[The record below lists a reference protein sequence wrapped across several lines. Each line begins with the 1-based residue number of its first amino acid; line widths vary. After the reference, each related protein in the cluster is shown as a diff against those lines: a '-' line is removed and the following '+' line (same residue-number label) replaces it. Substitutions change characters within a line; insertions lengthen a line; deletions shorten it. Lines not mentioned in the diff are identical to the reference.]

1 MTLGIFSPAMK
12 AKKGL
17 QLNFENILNQSIT
30 EGLDITLNFPGSP
43 MASPMRSPLCSPME
57 SPMNSPC
64 RIASPLASPVKAKS
78 ELIYNLQPVFY
89 LGFIVSLFSPGRNV
103 TLFL

>member
-1 MTLGIFSPAMK
+1 MNLSESDEEEMEEVEAEISLRIFSPAMK

-43 MASPMRSPLCSPME
+43 MASPMRSSMGN
-57 SPMNSPC
+57 PMNSPMAC
-64 RIASPLASPVKAKS
+64 HGASPLASPALVKS
-78 ELIYNLQPVFY
+78 EYINYQNQF
-89 LGFIVSLFSPGRNV
+89 
-103 TLFL
+103 